1 MKVLLFLYNNVSRG
15 TVMILK
21 KIILDNFRTHEHLE
35 FEPAQSGMTAI
46 SGNNGA
52 GKSTIVNGFAW
63 SLFGSKFQGLKNKQ
77 YIRYGVD
84 PKEQRVGV
92 TSFIQVGNNEYKI
105 DRTITGASTTA
116 CRVYIKANNEYQ
128 EVAGPATSH
137 SEKYI
142 KELLGFTDKEFYSSF
157 FIQQKQVDS
166 IIYASAKDRGLIIE
180 RMLGIDTITDS
191 ITQAKQ
197 DSKLLQQ
204 SLNVIQQGSVEDIEK
219 SLNHQ
224 KKVVKDI
231 MAGIKNIKA
240 EYDKITKGLDDL
252 TARYTEERAKQ
263 EQKQELKNKI
273 ALINNDI
280 KNTTERLESN
290 LAELDKLPQ
299 QVNYSEQL
307 YNQVQSDIAKTS
319 SDRDSILQQLSVCKN
334 RYNELGQLYK
344 TKLPK
349 DLDKIEENL
358 KKAQAD
364 NKQQLLDC
372 NTQLSVQLEQ
382 EKSCKEFIQ
391 QLKKGIAECPYC
403 HAKITD
409 TSKEEK
415 KHLQSL
421 KELQSSIKK
430 SMALKESQESE
441 QSRLLNESLKLQDL
455 LSLREKQKLSKQEY
469 SQLGMKIE
477 KLSKDYENISKLYN
491 TIIKKLQDLEVLKQQ
506 STTIVRIKA
515 TIKMLNET
523 LTKENQ
529 EKAQLEQQLKD
540 LKAIKRTEF
549 VKLESSLNTI
559 QSQKQKHE
567 LNALSMRKDLEI
579 EKEKGRSLDLQL
591 KQVKEA
597 NERYNTISKQLVVI
611 NSTIKNLTDFKKLR
625 VESAIP
631 ELSELTSDLVRK
643 FTDNDF
649 QDVVI
654 DNQFNI
660 TVVKSNGQEL
670 SVNALS
676 GGEESVVAIALRLA
690 ISLFLNGNNN
700 GLIVM
705 DEVLVSQSSNRE
717 QNILDTIAG
726 LNNSQIILIAHST
739 LANSL
744 ADRTFTLGEHA

>member
-1 MKVLLFLYNNVSRG
+1 
-15 TVMILK
+15 
-21 KIILDNFRTHEHLE
+21 
-35 FEPAQSGMTAI
+35 
-46 SGNNGA
+46 
-52 GKSTIVNGFAW
+52 
-63 SLFGSKFQGLKNKQ
+63 
-77 YIRYGVD
+77 
-84 PKEQRVGV
+84 
-92 TSFIQVGNNEYKI
+92 
-105 DRTITGASTTA
+105 
-116 CRVYIKANNEYQ
+116 
-128 EVAGPATSH
+128 
-137 SEKYI
+137 
-142 KELLGFTDKEFYSSF
+142 
-157 FIQQKQVDS
+157 
-166 IIYASAKDRGLIIE
+166 
-180 RMLGIDTITDS
+180 
-191 ITQAKQ
+191 
-197 DSKLLQQ
+197 
-204 SLNVIQQGSVEDIEK
+204 
-219 SLNHQ
+219 
-224 KKVVKDI
+224 
-231 MAGIKNIKA
+231 
-240 EYDKITKGLDDL
+240 
-252 TARYTEERAKQ
+252 
-263 EQKQELKNKI
+263 
-273 ALINNDI
+273 
-280 KNTTERLESN
+280 
-290 LAELDKLPQ
+290 
-299 QVNYSEQL
+299 
-307 YNQVQSDIAKTS
+307 
-319 SDRDSILQQLSVCKN
+319 
-334 RYNELGQLYK
+334 
-344 TKLPK
+344 
-349 DLDKIEENL
+349 
-358 KKAQAD
+358 
-364 NKQQLLDC
+364 
-372 NTQLSVQLEQ
+372 
-382 EKSCKEFIQ
+382 
-391 QLKKGIAECPYC
+391 
-403 HAKITD
+403 
-409 TSKEEK
+409 
-415 KHLQSL
+415 
-421 KELQSSIKK
+421 
-430 SMALKESQESE
+430 
-441 QSRLLNESLKLQDL
+441 
-455 LSLREKQKLSKQEY
+455 
-469 SQLGMKIE
+469 MKIE

-649 QDVVI
+649 QDVII

-717 QNILDTIAG
+717 QNILDTIAS

-744 ADRTFTLGEHA
+744 ADKTFSLGEHV